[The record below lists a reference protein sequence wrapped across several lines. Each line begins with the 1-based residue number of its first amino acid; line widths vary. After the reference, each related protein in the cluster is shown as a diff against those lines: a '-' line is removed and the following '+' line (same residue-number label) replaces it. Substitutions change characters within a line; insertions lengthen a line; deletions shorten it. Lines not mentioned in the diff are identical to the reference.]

1 MKPVQIMME
10 PDLLEALDT
19 TEEVRMEGR
28 SAVVRRAVAQYLDR
42 VRRMEIRESYERA
55 YGDGADLDEELGGWV
70 EEGVW
75 PDG

>member
-55 YGDGADLDEELGGWV
+55 YGDGADLDEELEGWA